1 MKRIGRYLITAV
13 GLMTLGG
20 APSLFARDR
29 DYGRD
34 RREERRYDDRRYD
47 ERRYDNWRYDDRRDY
62 RHFDRDDF
70 YRYRFVRRDWW

>member
-29 DYGRD
+29 DDRHEYRHRE
-34 RREERRYDDRRYD
+34 RREHRR
-47 ERRYDNWRYDDRRDY
+47 
-62 RHFDRDDF
+62 FDRDDL
-70 YRYRFVRRDWW
+70 YRRDWR